1 MREKRNESEGQTGG
15 GTLEYARLITERQL
29 EQALEKQRR
38 TGKKLWEILMSDLS
52 LKSIK
57 ELMTYEMGPK
67 GKKLKEVMLE
77 SGWTTEKELEEAL
90 AAEEETGLKIGEVLL
105 DKGLLTRTQL
115 GKALI
120 EQERTGY
127 PLGRV
132 LMNMGFVNAKQ
143 LSDAL
148 RFKIPVVA
156 TKQRRE
162 RMVESLLK
170 TGEVS
175 RERLEETV
183 RESETTGRDLG
194 EILVE
199 KGLITAQELGKVLE
213 KELGVP
219 YVSLTTY
226 EIEPEMARLL
236 PESMVRSRRVLPL
249 RKEGERLV
257 TAMVDPKDISTID
270 DLSMITGFQ
279 IDPVL
284 VWDKQLEV
292 VINKYY
298 GEDTSPKRTPPRQVP
313 TNIEEGKERLSELIE
328 SVSVV
333 NVVASI
339 IEGAIHSEATDI
351 HLEPQAGDMR
361 VRYRIDGMLY
371 DIMTIPKNIEAG
383 LISRIK
389 ILADMDVTQRRL
401 PQDGHFSM
409 DIREKKY
416 DMRIATLPTS
426 LGERLVIR
434 LLNPSNVILGLK
446 QLGLSSKDYAKIE
459 ALIYKP
465 NGIFLVTGPI
475 GCGKTTT
482 LYAALNQINILS
494 DSIVTIEDPIEY
506 QLPGINQVQ
515 VDYKIERTFANTL
528 RAVLRQDVNTL
539 LVGEIRDV
547 ETAHIAV
554 RAGVTGHLVFTTLHT
569 RDAVG
574 AVTTL
579 VNFDI
584 PPFLVASSVIGI
596 VAQRLV
602 RKICPHCQEEYE
614 PGESLLKEIGAEGKI
629 VPGTKFSRGRGCSY
643 CYHTG
648 YHGRTGVFEVLSV
661 SENIKDL
668 IIKHASEADVVRA
681 AMAEGMTT
689 LYEDT
694 LDKIKNKITS
704 VEELIRT
711 VHI

>member
-1 MREKRNESEGQTGG
+1 M
-15 GTLEYARLITERQL
+15 
-29 EQALEKQRR
+29 
-38 TGKKLWEILMSDLS
+38 
-52 LKSIK
+52 
-57 ELMTYEMGPK
+57 
-67 GKKLKEVMLE
+67 
-77 SGWTTEKELEEAL
+77 
-90 AAEEETGLKIGEVLL
+90 
-105 DKGLLTRTQL
+105 
-115 GKALI
+115 
-120 EQERTGY
+120 
-127 PLGRV
+127 
-132 LMNMGFVNAKQ
+132 
-143 LSDAL
+143 
-148 RFKIPVVA
+148 
-156 TKQRRE
+156 
-162 RMVESLLK
+162 
-170 TGEVS
+170 
-175 RERLEETV
+175 
-183 RESETTGRDLG
+183 
-194 EILVE
+194 
-199 KGLITAQELGKVLE
+199 
-213 KELGVP
+213 
-219 YVSLTTY
+219 
-226 EIEPEMARLL
+226 
-236 PESMVRSRRVLPL
+236 
-249 RKEGERLV
+249 

-298 GEDTSPKRTPPRQVP
+298 GKDTSPKRTPPQQAHI
-313 TNIEEGKERLSELIE
+313 NIEEGKERLSELIE

-409 DIREKKY
+409 DIKEKKY

-446 QLGLSSKDYAKIE
+446 QLGLNSKDYAKIE
-459 ALIYKP
+459 SLIYKP

-574 AVTTL
+574 AITTL

-584 PPFLVASSVIGI
+584 PPFLVAGSVIGI

-629 VPGTKFSRGRGCSY
+629 APGTKFSRGLGCSY

-681 AMAEGMTT
+681 AMAEGMTP